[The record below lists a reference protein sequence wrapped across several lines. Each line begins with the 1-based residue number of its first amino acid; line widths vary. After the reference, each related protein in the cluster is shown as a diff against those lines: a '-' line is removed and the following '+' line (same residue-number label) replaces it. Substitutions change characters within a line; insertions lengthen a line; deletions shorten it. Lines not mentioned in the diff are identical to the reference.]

1 MSNASTDQSTH
12 IDVIVPSSLT
22 TELSKRL
29 EPMAERLLVVRLQ
42 PLCLCCGEYIDN
54 SQKQAWQCVGECCV
68 QNENENITGVKKIDR
83 PSVRVLLSFS
93 LTLVHS
99 LEHLRTGTSMGKPQL
114 RTTRKSKR
122 YVQHKCILL
131 RHMCG
136 WW

>member
-1 MSNASTDQSTH
+1 
-12 IDVIVPSSLT
+12 
-22 TELSKRL
+22 
-29 EPMAERLLVVRLQ
+29 MAVF
-42 PLCLCCGEYIDN
+42 
-54 SQKQAWQCVGECCV
+54 GECCV

-114 RTTRKSKR
+114 RTTRESKR